1 MIGHPKFKIDEKVKF
16 DFYGQEKVGTV
27 YIVDKFGTFED
38 NTDVSYDILVE
49 EENILYK
56 HFNEK
61 YISKYEI

>member
-1 MIGHPKFKIDEKVKF
+1 MIGHPKFKVDEKVKF
-16 DFYGQEKVGTV
+16 DFDGQEKVGTV

-49 EENILYK
+49 EENMLYK

-61 YISKYEI
+61 YVTKYED

>member
-16 DFYGQEKVGTV
+16 DFDGQEKVGKV

-49 EENILYK
+49 EENMLYK

-61 YISKYEI
+61 YVTKYKD